1 MAATRVYILAKEL
14 GVKSTAIVKKCQA
27 EGLDIKNHMA
37 AISAGLAATIHEW
50 FSEGEHTTTEEVAQK
65 VDLKKVRVKK
75 KKPKRKPPAKEIKA
89 KASEVAAI
97 ETAAQEEIKAE
108 PEPIV
113 PAGPML
119 EKPEPAKLNGP
130 KLVRVEKPEPPTT
143 RRPKPRPKVRT
154 KPPKARARHDAPVT
168 EPLMQSAPK
177 ELSTAKKTVTETKKR
192 GGKHK
197 DRTHGRRSSE
207 QTTAE
212 SVKRAKFDTQRR
224 QRDIEERRARLDAA
238 GGAGMRV
245 RPRRRVAT
253 KAEFEAAAVEVVR
266 PTEAT
271 IAEPVMVKDLSAV
284 LKVKTSEIIYKLMQQ
299 GVMATA
305 NQIISPDVA
314 ELVAIDFGCEL
325 TVERKSTADEF
336 IREEFEN
343 RQKNNLSKRP
353 VVATLLGHVDHGKTS
368 LLD

>member
-37 AISAGLAATIHEW
+37 AISAGLAATIREW

-75 KKPKRKPPAKEIKA
+75 KKKPKRKPPAKKIEA
-89 KASEVAAI
+89 KASEVAEI
-97 ETAAQEEIKAE
+97 EIAAQEEIKPE

-130 KLVRVEKPEPPTT
+130 KLVRVEKPELAAT

-177 ELSTAKKTVTETKKR
+177 ELSTAGKTGTETKKR

-197 DRTHGRRSSE
+197 DRTHGRRSGE
-207 QTTAE
+207 QTTTE
-212 SVKRAKFDTQRR
+212 SAKRR
-224 QRDIEERRARLDAA
+224 
-238 GGAGMRV
+238 
-245 RPRRRVAT
+245 
-253 KAEFEAAAVEVVR
+253 
-266 PTEAT
+266 
-271 IAEPVMVKDLSAV
+271 
-284 LKVKTSEIIYKLMQQ
+284 
-299 GVMATA
+299 
-305 NQIISPDVA
+305 
-314 ELVAIDFGCEL
+314 
-325 TVERKSTADEF
+325 
-336 IREEFEN
+336 
-343 RQKNNLSKRP
+343 
-353 VVATLLGHVDHGKTS
+353 S
-368 LLD
+368 LCTY